1 MDKEILKANNIRI
14 DDALKI
20 LNKAL
25 SQEDKAKEALNKARA
40 EVKSAKENYSLA
52 LDEAKKII
60 V

>member
-1 MDKEILKANNIRI
+1 MDKETLKANNIRI
-14 DDALKI
+14 DDTLKA

-25 SQEDKAKEALNKARA
+25 SKEEKAKEAFTEARA